1 MADTVVSTVVAGEH
15 IYGVA
20 AVTTEVVQEAQRLR
34 GACPT
39 ASAALGR
46 LLTGG
51 VLMGCLCK
59 EPTHRVAL
67 QVTCKGPLQRI
78 HVEANGTGQVRGY
91 LGQPVVNLPSRHG
104 KLDVGG
110 AVGKGVLHVI
120 RDVGFSEPSSGAV
133 PLVSGE
139 IAEDLASYFV
149 QSEQIPSA
157 VSLGV
162 FVSPEQRVTAAG
174 GFLIQFH
181 ATLPDDLITH
191 IEQSLSAVPPVTT
204 LIREG
209 CTPQEILQRAL
220 GGLPLEVVRTLTPQW
235 ACRCSRTRVSQT
247 LIALGPEDLRQLVDG
262 QRTERVRCE
271 FCGTAYDFTSAELA
285 ELLQEAM
292 ALEQGSA
299 DQA

>member
-1 MADTVVSTVVAGEH
+1 MSDTVISTVVEGEH

-20 AVTTEVVQEAQRLR
+20 AVTTEVVSEAQRLR
-34 GACPT
+34 GSCPT

-51 VLMGCLCK
+51 ALMGCLCK
-59 EPTHRVAL
+59 ELTHRIAL
-67 QVTCKGPLQRI
+67 QITCKGPVQRL
-78 HVEANGTGQVRGY
+78 HVEANGAGQVRGY

-120 RDVGFSEPSSGAV
+120 RDVGLGEPSSGAV

-139 IAEDLASYFV
+139 IAEDLASYFA

-157 VSLGV
+157 VALGV
-162 FVSPEQRVTAAG
+162 FVNPAQEVTAAG

-191 IEQSLSAVPPVTT
+191 IEQSLSTVPPVTT
-204 LIREG
+204 MIREG
-209 CTPQEILQRAL
+209 CTPQEMLQRAL
-220 GGLPLEVVRTLTPQW
+220 GGLPLQVVRTLTPQW
-235 ACRCSRTRVSQT
+235 ACRCSRARVSQT
-247 LIALGPEDLRQLVDG
+247 LIALGADELRQLVDG
-262 QRTERVRCE
+262 QQHERIRCE
-271 FCGTAYDFTSAELA
+271 FCGTAYEFTPTEMA
-285 ELLQEAM
+285 ELLREAI
-292 ALEQGSA
+292 AAEQGASA
-299 DQA
+299 DA

>member
-1 MADTVVSTVVAGEH
+1 MTDTVISTVVEGED

-20 AVTTEVVQEAQRLR
+20 AITTQVVQEAQRLR

-59 EPTHRVAL
+59 DLTHRIAL
-67 QVTCKGPLQRI
+67 QVTCKGPIQKI
-78 HVEANGTGQVRGY
+78 HVEANGAGQVRGY
-91 LGQPVVNLPSRHG
+91 LGQPVVNLPSRRG

-110 AVGKGVLHVI
+110 AVGKGVLHVM
-120 RDVGFSEPSSGAV
+120 RDVGHREASTGAV

-139 IAEDLASYFV
+139 IAEDLAAYFA

-162 FVSPEQRVTAAG
+162 FVSPDQQVTAAG

-181 ATLPDDLITH
+181 ATLPDDLILH
-191 IEQSLSAVPPVTT
+191 IEQSLAAVPSVTT
-204 LIREG
+204 MVREG
-209 CTPQEILQRAL
+209 CTPQEMLQRAL
-220 GGLPLEVVRTLTPQW
+220 GGLPLNVVRTLTPQW

-247 LIALGPEDLRQLVDG
+247 LVALGADELRQLATG
-262 QRTERVRCE
+262 QRHEYVRCE
-271 FCGTAYDFTSAELA
+271 FCGTTYDFTPAELDA
-285 ELLQEAM
+285 LLHEAM
-292 ALEQGSA
+292 AVEQGTV
-299 DQA
+299 